1 MDPDSWLKQ
10 IHGHYYRRRVNR
22 NGTVQVGGFRYYIS
36 RQLERQNVVLRVNA
50 SAQHLAVLQDEKLF
64 KRVPIKGLY
73 DTPRMVLEDY
83 IPLIQAEA
91 VSDYRRYLLKRRS
104 YH

>member
-1 MDPDSWLKQ
+1 M
-10 IHGHYYRRRVNR
+10 
-22 NGTVQVGGFRYYIS
+22 
-36 RQLERQNVVLRVNA
+36 
-50 SAQHLAVLQDEKLF
+50 LQDEKLF

-73 DTPRMVLEDY
+73 DIPRMVLEDY